1 MKNVFS
7 IKLLWTLL
15 FACLLLVFGHEGKL
29 NRTLIPLT
37 SLLCVTFSLSDQIN
51 ITAECGQNITLPCR
65 ARDNNIPIIVVEWS
79 RADLGKECVLMYR
92 DKQLDPDHQHL
103 SFKNRVDL
111 QDRQMK
117 DGDVSLILKNV
128 TINDAG
134 TYECRVFRRGTNR
147 RKRANLKTP
156 PISIIHLRVDPPG
169 QTGGHTEDGGKED
182 GGKEDGS
189 VGLVIGLS
197 IVAVVAVFSAAVV
210 LILIYRKHKQ
220 CNQDSHPPPAEP
232 QIEMSE
238 SFLNSESPAAEYN
251 NRTELKANNC
261 HDQSTR
267 IPDVTLTLEN
277 ELLHPPP
284 QETAGLLPES
294 DMRVQ

>member
-1 MKNVFS
+1 MVYRGRESMMNFLR
-7 IKLLWTLL
+7 IELLWALL
-15 FACLLLVFGHEGKL
+15 FVGELQASVH
-29 NRTLIPLT
+29 N
-37 SLLCVTFSLSDQIN
+37 DQIN

-92 DKQLDPDHQHL
+92 DKHKDPDHQHL

>member
-1 MKNVFS
+1 MVYRGRESMMNFLR
-7 IKLLWTLL
+7 IELLWALL
-15 FACLLLVFGHEGKL
+15 FVGELQASVH
-29 NRTLIPLT
+29 N
-37 SLLCVTFSLSDQIN
+37 DQKN
-51 ITAECGQNITLPCR
+51 ITAECGQSVTLPCR

-79 RADLGKECVLMYR
+79 RADLGKESVLMYR
-92 DKQLDPDHQHL
+92 DKQLDPDHQHP

-111 QDRQMK
+111 QDKEMK
-117 DGDVSLILKNV
+117 DGNVSVILKNV

-134 TYECRVFRRGTNR
+134 TYECHVFRRGTNR

-156 PISIIHLRVDPPG
+156 PISIITLRVDPPG
-169 QTGGHTEDGGKED
+169 QTGEHTED

-197 IVAVVAVFSAAVV
+197 IVAVVFSAAVV

-251 NRTELKANNC
+251 DRNHLEANNC

-267 IPDVTLTLEN
+267 VPDVTLTLEN

-284 QETAGLLPES
+284 QETVGLLPERNI
-294 DMRVQ
+294 RVQ

>member
-1 MKNVFS
+1 MVYRGRESSMMNFLR
-7 IKLLWTLL
+7 IELLWALL
-15 FACLLLVFGHEGKL
+15 FVGELQASVH
-29 NRTLIPLT
+29 N
-37 SLLCVTFSLSDQIN
+37 DQIN
-51 ITAECGQNITLPCR
+51 ITAGQNVSLTCR
-65 ARDNNIPIIVVEWS
+65 APTKNIDLVEWS
-79 RADLGKECVLMYR
+79 RDDLGDEYVLMYR
-92 DKQLDPDHQHL
+92 HGNFHPDKQHL

-128 TINDAG
+128 TIADSG
-134 TYECRVFRRGTNR
+134 TYECRVIQKAKNGLTLLCNIT
-147 RKRANLKTP
+147 LV
-156 PISIIHLRVDPPG
+156 VDPPG

-182 GGKEDGS
+182 GS
-189 VGLVIGLS
+189 AGLVIGLS
-197 IVAVVAVFSAAVV
+197 IVAVVFSAAVV

-251 NRTELKANNC
+251 DRNDLEANNC

-277 ELLHPPP
+277 ELLHPPL
-284 QETAGLLPES
+284 QETAGLLPERNI
-294 DMRVQ
+294 RVQ

>member
-1 MKNVFS
+1 MTMKNVFN

-15 FACLLLVFGHEGKL
+15 FACLLLVFGHE
-29 NRTLIPLT
+29 
-37 SLLCVTFSLSDQIN
+37 DQIN
-51 ITAECGQNITLPCR
+51 ITAGQNVTLPCR

-117 DGDVSLILKNV
+117 DGDMSLILKNV

-156 PISIIHLRVDPPG
+156 PISIITLRVVPP
-169 QTGGHTEDGGKED
+169 
-182 GGKEDGS
+182 GKEDGS

-197 IVAVVAVFSAAVV
+197 VVAVVFSAAVV

-251 NRTELKANNC
+251 DRNHLEANNC

-267 IPDVTLTLEN
+267 VPDVTLTLEN

-284 QETAGLLPES
+284 QETVGLLPERNI
-294 DMRVQ
+294 RVQ